1 LLLTALAGCGKPS
14 EPAADPQP
22 FKAAIATY
30 LERNNMAMAVKE
42 IKEGPL
48 VEGNAA
54 TLTASLVHAQMPGP
68 AVQWQ
73 FTFEKGQDG
82 QWRTVRHKAL

>member
-1 LLLTALAGCGKPS
+1 
-14 EPAADPQP
+14 
-22 FKAAIATY
+22 
-30 LERNNMAMAVKE
+30 MAMAVKE
-42 IKEGPL
+42 IKEGPV
-48 VEGNAA
+48 VEGNTA

-82 QWRTVRHKAL
+82 QWRAVRHKAL